1 MKLKLRAAAVRDLDA
16 IFDYGFVNHGAER
29 ASAYLSELDA
39 KMARLLTH
47 PELGP
52 PSDVRPGLRSIAE
65 GEHRIYYR
73 IERDT
78 ITVARVLHKAMD
90 VERWV

>member
-1 MKLKLRAAAVRDLDA
+1 MDQL
-16 IFDYGFVNHGAER
+16 
-29 ASAYLSELDA
+29 LS
-39 KMARLLTH
+39 H
-47 PELGP
+47 PELGAAT
-52 PSDVRPGLRSIAE
+52 DLRPGLRSIAE

-78 ITVARVLHKAMD
+78 ITIARVLHKAMD